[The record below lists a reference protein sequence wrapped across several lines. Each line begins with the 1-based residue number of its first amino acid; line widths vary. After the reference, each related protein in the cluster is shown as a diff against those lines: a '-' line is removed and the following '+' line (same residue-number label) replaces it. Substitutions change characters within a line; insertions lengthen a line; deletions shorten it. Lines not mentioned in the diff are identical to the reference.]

1 MNASASD
8 RTRTYLGINI
18 GGTTTSVV
26 RGTADGTILARL
38 AQPTTT
44 GDRDAYLAA
53 LVAMVRELDP
63 RPHQV
68 GVAVGGPLD
77 VTRGTLI
84 DPPHLPHLAGFAL
97 RERLA
102 ADLDA
107 PVRLHHDAAACAL
120 AEYRWGP
127 NAGSRGLAYFTCGT
141 GFGTGLVLDGTVRYG
156 AGGGSPEIGHVRF
169 APDGPQI
176 FEKPGCYE
184 GYASAKA
191 IGLLYRYF
199 GGEDIASPA
208 VVDRAVA
215 GDERARLALW
225 WNVRA
230 VGSACALLVD
240 LLAVDVIVLGSLAT
254 YLGRPWIDAVRE
266 VAASEALARHLA
278 GVTLRAP
285 MPHVQDLS
293 GLAAA
298 LDDPGILAP

>member
-1 MNASASD
+1 VHED
-8 RTRTYLGINI
+8 TYLGINI

-26 RGTADGTILARL
+26 RGTAAGTILARV
-38 AQPTTT
+38 AQPTATD
-44 GDRDAYLAA
+44 DREAYLAA
-53 LVAMVRELDP
+53 LVAMVRELEPHP
-63 RPHQV
+63 RHV

-77 VTRGTLI
+77 AAHGVLI
-84 DPPHLPHLAGFAL
+84 DPPHLPHLAGFPL

-102 ADLDA
+102 TDLGA

-156 AGGGSPEIGHVRF
+156 AGGESPEIGHVRYL
-169 APDGPQI
+169 PGGPRI
-176 FEKPGCYE
+176 FDKPGCYE

-191 IGLLYRYF
+191 IGLLYQYF
-199 GGEDIASPA
+199 GGEAIESPA
-208 VVDRAVA
+208 VVDRAA
-215 GDERARLALW
+215 GGDDRARLALL

-230 VGSACALLVD
+230 VGAACALLID

-254 YLGRPWIDAVRE
+254 YLGQTWIDAVRE
-266 VAASEALARHLA
+266 VAASEALPRHLA
-278 GVTLRAP
+278 QVTLRAP
-285 MPHVQDLS
+285 MPRVQDLS

-298 LDDPGILAP
+298 LDGPGILAA

>member
-1 MNASASD
+1 VHEE
-8 RTRTYLGINI
+8 TYLGINI

-26 RGTADGTILARL
+26 RGTARGEILARL

-44 GDRDAYLAA
+44 SDREAYLSGLIA
-53 LVAMVRELDP
+53 LVRELE
-63 RPHQV
+63 PHPARV

-77 VTRGTLI
+77 VTRGRLI
-84 DPPHLPHLAGFAL
+84 DPPHLPHLADFAL
-97 RERLA
+97 RDRLE
-102 ADLDA
+102 ADLGT

-127 NAGSRGLAYFTCGT
+127 DAGSRGLAYFTCGT
-141 GFGTGLVLDGTVRYG
+141 GFGTGLVLDGSVRYG
-156 AGGGSPEIGHVRF
+156 AGGQSPEIGHVRF
-169 APDGPQI
+169 QPDGPRI
-176 FEKPGCYE
+176 FDKPGCYE

-199 GGEDIASPA
+199 GGEAIDSAA
-208 VVDRAVA
+208 VVDRAAA
-215 GDERARLALW
+215 GDERARLALF

-230 VGSACALLVD
+230 VGTACAMLVD

-254 YLGRPWIDAVRE
+254 YLGDTWVEAVRE
-266 VAASEALARHLA
+266 MAASEAIARHLA
-278 GVTLRAP
+278 EVTLRGP

-298 LDDPGILAP
+298 LDAPGILAA

>member
-1 MNASASD
+1 VHEE
-8 RTRTYLGINI
+8 TYLGINI

-26 RGTADGTILARL
+26 RGNARGEILARR

-44 GDRDAYLAA
+44 GDREAYLSGLIA
-53 LVAMVRELDP
+53 LVREIEP
-63 RPHQV
+63 RPARV

-77 VTRGTLI
+77 VTRGLLI

-97 RERLA
+97 RDRLE
-102 ADLDA
+102 ADLGT

-141 GFGTGLVLDGTVRYG
+141 GFGTGLILDGTVRYG
-156 AGGGSPEIGHVRF
+156 AGGQSPEIGHVRF
-169 APDGPQI
+169 EPAGPSI

-191 IGLLYRYF
+191 IGLLYRFF
-199 GGEDIASPA
+199 GGETIESSA
-208 VVDRAVA
+208 VVDRAAA
-215 GDERARLALW
+215 GDERARLALF

-230 VGSACALLVD
+230 VGSACAMLID

-254 YLGRPWIDAVRE
+254 YLGNTWIEAVRE
-266 VAASEALARHLA
+266 MAGSEAIPRHLA
-278 GVTLRAP
+278 DVTFRAP

-298 LDDPGILAP
+298 LDAPGILAP